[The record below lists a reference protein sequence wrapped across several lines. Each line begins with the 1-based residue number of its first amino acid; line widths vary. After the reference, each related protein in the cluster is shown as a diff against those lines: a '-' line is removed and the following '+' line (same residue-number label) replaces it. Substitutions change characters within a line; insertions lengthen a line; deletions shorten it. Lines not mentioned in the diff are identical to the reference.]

1 MSLYVKIFLYQINPH
16 IPPLLEIWPLTFL
29 NLNLNSSFPPPK
41 CVLNFQ
47 TTNNLT
53 ALSQIKSVKIIKDKD
68 DKPKGFGYVEFEELE
83 GLKYALTKTGSVGS
97 PFLNYPI

>member
-1 MSLYVKIFLYQINPH
+1 
-16 IPPLLEIWPLTFL
+16 
-29 NLNLNSSFPPPK
+29 
-41 CVLNFQ
+41 
-47 TTNNLT
+47 LT

-97 PFLNYPI
+97 RFLKYPI

>member
-1 MSLYVKIFLYQINPH
+1 
-16 IPPLLEIWPLTFL
+16 
-29 NLNLNSSFPPPK
+29 LNSSFPSPK

-47 TTNNLT
+47 TTIDLT
-53 ALSQIKSVKIIKDKD
+53 ALSQIKLVKIIKDKD

-97 PFLNYPI
+97 RFLKYPI